1 MPKQLTPTDLADA
14 LRSERTIQA
23 ATDAQH
29 IAEHQMADAV
39 AAHKQLIAHL
49 RVVYA
54 APEDQ
59 FTLRDWAEGFVEVTP
74 NG

>member
-23 ATDAQH
+23 AADAQH
-29 IAEHQMADAV
+29 IAAHQLETAT
-39 AAHKQLIAHL
+39 AAHQRLIAHL

-54 APEDQ
+54 APEEQ
-59 FTLRDWAEGFVEVTP
+59 FTLRDWAQGFEEVTP